1 MANKEQEAVDWFIGR
16 ARSEAGYRK
25 NILSND
31 QRAQDD
37 TVIGKLYFFKYDPK
51 LKKTLPIYDI
61 YPLVFPIERY
71 GDGFLGLNLHYIHPK
86 QRLLLLDKLSEYAT
100 NDKYDKTTKL
110 RLSYSLLKSAA
121 KIYELQACI
130 KRYLYSNIESKL
142 SETFK
147 DPITRMSFNIKSYR
161 GIIRSAYFSL

>member
-61 YPLVFPIERY
+61 YPLVSEDIYKKRKGLMNPIY
-71 GDGFLGLNLHYIHPK
+71 YIIVNLCGLL
-86 QRLLLLDKLSEYAT
+86 
-100 NDKYDKTTKL
+100 
-110 RLSYSLLKSAA
+110 
-121 KIYELQACI
+121 CWC
-130 KRYLYSNIESKL
+130 
-142 SETFK
+142 
-147 DPITRMSFNIKSYR
+147 
-161 GIIRSAYFSL
+161 